1 MTLKAGV
8 LILDGGF
15 DVAKLVID
23 GFCFCWLPDSKWV
36 KRIKQRFG
44 GRLLIYGGLLPWWWN
59 GERERE
65 STKFLTL
72 TMNGTTQ
79 QVAMN
84 STT

>member
-1 MTLKAGV
+1 MRKC
-8 LILDGGF
+8 DF
-15 DVAKLVID
+15 
-23 GFCFCWLPDSKWV
+23 FWLPDSKWV

-44 GRLLIYGGLLPWWWN
+44 GRLSIYGGLLPWWWI

-65 STKFLTL
+65 RESIKTLTL

-84 STT
+84 STTQQVAPK